1 MARIKVLG
9 GTGYT
14 GGNIVREAARRGHQV
29 TSYSRNAPAE
39 PVEGVTYVTGDAT
52 DSALLQQVVTDADVV
67 IEALAPRGPLAGAVR
82 GVVAELTAAVQGTG
96 TRLGVIGG
104 AGSLHVAPGGP
115 RVYDTE
121 GFPAEYRPESLEM
134 GAVLD
139 DLRASDEQVDWF
151 YLSPAGGYGAF
162 APGEHTGTFRLG
174 DDVLLVDADG
184 GSNISGADLAQA
196 IVDEIE
202 APAHRRA
209 RFTVAY

>member
-9 GTGYT
+9 GTGYA
-14 GGNIVREAARRGHQV
+14 GGSIVREAARRGHQV

-52 DSALLQQVVTDADVV
+52 DAALLQQVVADADVV

-82 GVVAELTAAVQGTG
+82 GVVADLATAVQGTG

-121 GFPAEYRPESLEM
+121 GFPAEYKPESLEM

-139 DLRASDEQVDWF
+139 DLRASDESVDWF
-151 YLSPAGGYGAF
+151 YVSPAGGFGAF
-162 APGEHTGTFRLG
+162 APGEHTGTFRVG
-174 DDVLLVDADG
+174 GDVLLVDADG
-184 GSNISGADLAQA
+184 QSAISGADFAQA
-196 IVDEIE
+196 FVDEIE
-202 APAHRRA
+202 TPAHRRA